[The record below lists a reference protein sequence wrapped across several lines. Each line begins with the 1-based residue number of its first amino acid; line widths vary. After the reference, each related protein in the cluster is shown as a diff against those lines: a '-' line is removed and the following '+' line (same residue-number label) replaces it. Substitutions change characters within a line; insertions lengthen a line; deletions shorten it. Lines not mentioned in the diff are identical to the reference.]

1 MGLIQSESRRNSG
14 REPVSGIY
22 LPTASSFSHHH
33 KLVSRFMAHRQVINR
48 DSWQQ
53 ILASAVSIF
62 DDLKSRQLDLPYLV
76 LGGGTVLMFR
86 FEHRLSRRIDFFIR
100 DVQWLGL
107 ITPRL
112 NDVIAAMV
120 EGYEEHAN
128 SLKLILPAGD
138 IDFVAAG
145 TVTSSEPIEML
156 KFQDYSFPLETTEEI
171 LAKKLFYR
179 PESFKPRDVFDLAVA
194 IDMDPS
200 SAARAVAASAS
211 KCGVLTRR
219 LRHLSELGDAELAR
233 DIMPIGEF
241 SQILAGMIAKVDRF
255 VNDNSGSVRPHDPLK
270 H

>member
-1 MGLIQSESRRNSG
+1 
-14 REPVSGIY
+14 
-22 LPTASSFSHHH
+22 
-33 KLVSRFMAHRQVINR
+33 MAHRQVINR
-48 DSWQQ
+48 DSWRQ
-53 ILASAVSIF
+53 IIASAVSIF
-62 DDLKSRQLDLPYLV
+62 DDLKSRKLDLPYLV

-86 FEHRLSRRIDFFIR
+86 FEHRLSKKIDFFIR
-100 DVQWLGL
+100 DVQWLGF

-112 NDVIAAMV
+112 NDVVAAMV

-156 KFQDYSFPLETTEEI
+156 RFQDYSFPLETTEEI

-194 IDMDPS
+194 IDVDPS
-200 SAARAVAASAS
+200 SAAPAVAASAS
-211 KCGVLTRR
+211 KHGVLTRR

-233 DIMPIGEF
+233 DIVPIGEF
-241 SQILAGMIAKVDRF
+241 SHKVAGESGERIMRRGGLRGSRRPRRRF
-255 VNDNSGSVRPHDPLK
+255 CA
-270 H
+270 